1 VGFWRA
7 FRSDELTCMTIENVQ
22 ASYAKGLDI
31 FLPRSKTDRTYQ
43 GRHYKVPALRPLCPV
58 SAFFEWINLS
68 GLTSGP
74 VFPGINQWGTIAPK
88 AVHPTSVITI
98 IKNYCIDADFDN
110 AHAFSSHSLRRG
122 FASWANANQWDTKT
136 LMAYVGWKDVKSAMR
151 YIDAAGPVY

>member
-1 VGFWRA
+1 MGFWRA

-31 FLPRSKTDRTYQ
+31 FLLRSKTDRTYQ
-43 GRHYKVPALRPLCPV
+43 GRHYKVPALSPLCPV

-110 AHAFSSHSLRRG
+110 AHAFSSHSLRPG
-122 FASWANANQWDTKT
+122 VAIWANANQWDTKT